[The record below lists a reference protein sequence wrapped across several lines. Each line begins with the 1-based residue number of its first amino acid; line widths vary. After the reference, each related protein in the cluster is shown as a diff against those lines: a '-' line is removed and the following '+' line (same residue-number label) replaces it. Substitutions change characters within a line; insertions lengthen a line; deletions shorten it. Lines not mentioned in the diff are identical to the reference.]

1 MRGLLRHVA
10 SRTMLA
16 VVLAVC
22 AAGLGVV
29 ALAWARDN
37 ESPEAPLS
45 AAPQAAAD
53 ATVTPTRA
61 GAPFSRDEDVP
72 KPYFHQFLGFDGIYY
87 ASRWDDRAL
96 SDEAKRADPV
106 YDPRWPPFSQ
116 CVAAGGLEVRAD
128 PSTKYNQD
136 DLDRLLNRVNRE
148 NPDPAQNLQRP
159 PDPLSA
165 AGVFTRCALEWLTK
179 SPEEI
184 RKLTGVTEAGP
195 K

>member
-1 MRGLLRHVA
+1 MSTTPKWVIGTSL
-10 SRTMLA
+10 
-16 VVLAVC
+16 VVLGVC
-22 AAGLGVV
+22 AAGLGVA
-29 ALAWARDN
+29 ALAWGRDN
-37 ESPEAPLS
+37 GSPEANPS
-45 AAPQAAAD
+45 ESPIQPAGAG
-53 ATVTPTRA
+53 ATATPTRTS
-61 GAPFSRDEDVP
+61 APFARDEDVP
-72 KPYFHQFLGFDGIYY
+72 KPYFHPFLGFDGIYY
-87 ASRWDDRAL
+87 VSLWDDRAL

>member
-1 MRGLLRHVA
+1 MA
-10 SRTMLA
+10 I
-16 VVLAVC
+16 VLGVC
-22 AAGLGVV
+22 AAGLGVA
-29 ALAWARDN
+29 ALAWGRDN
-37 ESPEAPLS
+37 GSPDAPLS
-45 AAPQAAAD
+45 QPPIQPAGAGA
-53 ATVTPTRA
+53 TPTRT
-61 GAPFSRDEDVP
+61 GPPFARDEDVP

-136 DLDRLLNRVNRE
+136 DLDRLVARINRD
-148 NPDPAQNLQRP
+148 NPDLPRNLQGP
-159 PDPLSA
+159 PPALSS

-184 RKLTGVTEAGP
+184 RKLIGVTEAGP